1 MDGNNEQNS
10 VCCCQPLIRENDNI
24 KKMKPI
30 LIVGIVIYVIVGCLD
45 TFYLK
50 NIFFLSYIAIVVF
63 LCLMVFNGCFI
74 LFQVYTVF
82 SIILLFQNIIST
94 FGVPLQTKFKSPNA
108 IGAFIIHIITFIF
121 YFVYFYFCF
130 KTYKEM
136 KYVFLN
142 NMANGPQL
150 SSNLVQGN
158 ESSNYYYNN
167 NNNNNISNNN
177 NTPSSS
183 SKGFKAFSG
192 KGYAVGGS

>member
-1 MDGNNEQNS
+1 
-10 VCCCQPLIRENDNI
+10 
-24 KKMKPI
+24 
-30 LIVGIVIYVIVGCLD
+30 
-45 TFYLK
+45 
-50 NIFFLSYIAIVVF
+50 
-63 LCLMVFNGCFI
+63 
-74 LFQVYTVF
+74 
-82 SIILLFQNIIST
+82 
-94 FGVPLQTKFKSPNA
+94 
-108 IGAFIIHIITFIF
+108 
-121 YFVYFYFCF
+121 
-130 KTYKEM
+130 M

-167 NNNNNISNNN
+167 NNISNNN